1 MTYPIEWYRQIKKD
15 VIMSA
20 RTANICRQLISVRPI
35 PGGIGTQQWS
45 WNAMAEV
52 SEAALSWALDINN
65 EDMIGLTPTNRPIP
79 VLHKEF
85 KIGARDIATAQ
96 NGGYPISTQTAAS
109 AAYRVTNLENQLV
122 LYGYS
127 ADGTNYDIN
136 GLYKSAG
143 NSEATATDFGT
154 AGNAIKKIGL
164 AIALMQADEIYGP
177 YNLVLNHAQYA
188 ELAVSILGA
197 GAGQAEMPL
206 VEKLLGGGKIFSTTF
221 QTAATGMFL
230 TTPNP
235 MFFELVVP
243 QDMNTKTYV
252 EPKSE
257 DLWGQ
262 VYECVLP
269 VVYESNAIC
278 TLTNI

>member
-20 RTANICRQLISVRPI
+20 RTANICRKLIPVRAV

-45 WNAMAEV
+45 YNKMSEV
-52 SEAALSWALDINN
+52 SEAQISWAVNIDN
-65 EDMIGLTPTNRPIP
+65 EDMIALTPTNAPIP

-85 KIGARDIATAQ
+85 RIGARDIKSAQ

-109 AAYRVTNLENQLV
+109 AAYRVTNLENTLV
-122 LYGYS
+122 MDGYK
-127 ADGTNYDIN
+127 ADGTNYDIK
-136 GLYKSAG
+136 GLYQSAG
-143 NSEATATDFGT
+143 NTEATADDFGT
-154 AGNAIKKIGL
+154 AGKALDKIGK

-177 YNLVLNHAQYA
+177 YNLVLNHTQYA
-188 ELAVSILGA
+188 ELAVSILGS

-206 VEKLLGGGKIFSTTF
+206 VERLLGGGQIFSTSF
-221 QTAATGMFL
+221 QTAGTGMFMS
-230 TTPNP
+230 TPNP

-243 QDMNTKTYV
+243 QDMNTKTVV
-252 EPKSE
+252 EPKTE

-262 VYECVLP
+262 VFECVLP
-269 VVYESNAIC
+269 VIYEPNAIC
-278 TLTNI
+278 ALTGI